1 MTDSNEL
8 ENNIVYKLIV
18 LNNLEEKYN
27 WEELA

>member
-1 MTDSNEL
+1 MKDSNEL
-8 ENNIVYKLIV
+8 ESNIVYKLIV

>member
-1 MTDSNEL
+1 MADSNEL

>member
-1 MTDSNEL
+1 MKDSNEL